1 MAYTKKAVNAKYDK
15 LRAQLKAGT
24 IDQKKFKASADRLY
38 KLYHGD
44 ANKATRNASSKPA
57 PKPAPKA
64 GGKTGAAVLSLGGS
78 NVKKGTLSKKP
89 KGQKPSTSSNFMSSS
104 STYTGNNLEKPK
116 PKKQGPRAGSRAA
129 VNRKPTPPKTKRKP
143 SPAEARRAA
152 ARRRRRGM

>member
-24 IDQKKFKASADRLY
+24 IDQKKFKAAADRLY
-38 KLYHGD
+38 KLYHSD
-44 ANKATRNASSKPA
+44 ANKATRNAS

-64 GGKTGAAVLSLGGS
+64 GGKTGAAVLGLGGG
-78 NVKKGTLSKKP
+78 NVREGTLPKKP

-104 STYTGNNLEKPK
+104 SSYTGNNLEKPK

-129 VNRKPTPPKTKRKP
+129 VNRKPNPPKPKRKP
-143 SPAEARRAA
+143 SPADARRAA
-152 ARRRRRGM
+152 ARARRRRRGM